1 MLSDL
6 ILGAILGCATCCYLF
21 HHFGL
26 INYELILKLIEGYT
40 KDKPPSNVE
49 KPPEKRS
56 GAESA
61 RTVNIVGAGLSEN
74 KSERS
79 LRRIKRRNHGAEA
92 KEKNDTFPF
101 NCPLMGEKEPLWSHK
116 YSAKLQAAASN
127 IWQAWQEGEADGWKL
142 STSYDSGLKVF
153 RKSKEVGLDIIKGVF
168 MIPYPLSMILA
179 EINKVESKLK
189 YDANTKEFKYLA
201 KYGQGTG
208 AQYIC
213 LKTPSR
219 LVSPRDMSIVFGTC
233 LPGKNGNIVISAGTS
248 VVFDACPPKPGRV
261 RAEINYGGWV
271 FEVKSPDTTM
281 ATYLVDIDPKGSIPS
296 WIANQSS
303 ENAGKSPFNIS
314 KFMNEKHGPY
324 VPKQRNRR
332 VIPVSHQEVDDG
344 LIYGSENDMEN
355 SVEDSSEESSGPMTE
370 AVTDTMSSIALI
382 PLGEGKL
389 TTKQQANIITKLNV
403 TIANVMKCT
412 DSNSK
417 KLWRRTSSKDNVV
430 AIYRRKDGESGYMGM
445 SIVKFEARKIFD
457 AIKEPSF
464 RKAYDPM
471 LKQLQVVEQ
480 IGDLN
485 VLHMHHQTKNCMA
498 KIRRDVLVAVRSKQ
512 VGNKYVVAGTSIT
525 HPACPE
531 NPRMKRVNIGVS
543 GWVVEKYWKE
553 PSHSVVS
560 FVLDIDFGQLPKK
573 VARFVNKRQIMAI
586 HDLAIALKKR
596 EDNGM

>member
-26 INYELILKLIEGYT
+26 INYGLILQLIEGYT
-40 KDKPPSNVE
+40 KDMLSSNVE
-49 KPPEKRS
+49 KPPEKRAV
-56 GAESA
+56 AESA
-61 RTVNIVGAGLSEN
+61 RSPNIVGTGQLEN
-74 KSERS
+74 ISQRS
-79 LRRIKRRNHGAEA
+79 LRRRKRRNHEVEA

-101 NCPLMGEKEPLWSHK
+101 NSPVIGEKEPLWSHK

-127 IWQAWQEGEADGWKL
+127 VYQAWREGEGDGWNL
-142 STSYDSGLKVF
+142 STSNNSGLKVF
-153 RKSKEVGLDIIKGVF
+153 RKPKDVGLDVIKGVF
-168 MIPYPLSMILA
+168 LIPYPISMILA

-201 KYGQGTG
+201 NYGQGSG
-208 AQYIC
+208 LQYMC

-219 LVSPRDMSIVFGTC
+219 LVSPRDMTLVFGTC
-233 LPGKNGNIVISAGTS
+233 LPVKGGNIIISAGTS
-248 VVFDACPPKPGRV
+248 VVVDACPPKPGRV

-271 FEVKSPDTTM
+271 FEVKSPGTTL
-281 ATYLVDIDPKGSIPS
+281 ATYLVHIDPKGSIPS

-324 VPKQRNRR
+324 VPKQKSMRR
-332 VIPVSHQEVDDG
+332 IPVSRQEDDG
-344 LIYGSENDMEN
+344 LIYGSENEMED

-370 AVTDTMSSIALI
+370 VGTDTMSSIAMI

-389 TTKQQANIITKLNV
+389 TTNQQANIITKLNV
-403 TIANVMKCT
+403 TIANVMKST
-412 DSNSK
+412 DSSSK
-417 KLWRRTSSKDNVV
+417 TMWKRTSSKDKGV
-430 AIYRRKDGESGYMGM
+430 AIFRRKDDASGYMGK
-445 SIVKFEARKIFD
+445 SIVKFEAIKIFN
-457 AIKEPSF
+457 ALKEPSF

-512 VGNKYVVAGTSIT
+512 VGKKYVVAGTSIA

-543 GWVVEKYWKE
+543 GWVVEEYWKQ
-553 PSHSVVS
+553 PAHSVVS

-573 VARFVNKRQIMAI
+573 VARFVNKRQVMAI

-596 EDNGM
+596 DVNGM

>member
-40 KDKPPSNVE
+40 KDMLSSNVE
-49 KPPEKRS
+49 KPREKR
-56 GAESA
+56 AVA
-61 RTVNIVGAGLSEN
+61 AANIVGNVKSEN
-74 KSERS
+74 ISQRS
-79 LRRIKRRNHGAEA
+79 LRRRKRRNHEVEA

-101 NCPLMGEKEPLWSHK
+101 NCPVIGEKEPLWSHK

-127 IWQAWQEGEADGWKL
+127 VYQAWREKEADGWNL
-142 STSYDSGLKVF
+142 STSHHSGLKVF
-153 RKSKEVGLDIIKGVF
+153 RKPKEVGLDIIKGVF
-168 MIPYPLSMILA
+168 LIPYPVSMILA

-201 KYGQGTG
+201 NYAQGG
-208 AQYIC
+208 GLQYMC

-233 LPGKNGNIVISAGTS
+233 LPVKDGNIVISAGTS
-248 VVFDACPPKPGRV
+248 VVVDACPPKPGRV

-271 FEVKSPDTTM
+271 FEVKSPGTTL
-281 ATYLVDIDPKGSIPS
+281 ATYIVDIDPKGSIPS

-303 ENAGKSPFNIS
+303 ENAGKSPYNLS
-314 KFMNEKHGPY
+314 KFMNQKHGPY

-332 VIPVSHQEVDDG
+332 GIPLPREEDDG
-344 LIYGSENDMEN
+344 LIYGSENDMED
-355 SVEDSSEESSGPMTE
+355 SYEDSSEGSSGPMTE
-370 AVTDTMSSIALI
+370 VATDTMSSIAMI

-389 TTKQQANIITKLNV
+389 STNQQADIITKLNV
-403 TIANVMKCT
+403 TIASVMKST

-417 KLWRRTSSKDNVV
+417 KMWRRSSSKDMGV
-430 AIYRRKDGESGYMGM
+430 AIFKRKDDASGYMGK
-445 SIVKFEARKIFD
+445 SIVKFKARKIFD

-480 IGDLN
+480 IGDLH

-512 VGNKYVVAGTSIT
+512 VGKRYVVAGTSIT

-543 GWVVEKYWKE
+543 GWVVEEYWKQ
-553 PSHSVVS
+553 PAHSVVS

-573 VARFVNKRQIMAI
+573 VARFVNKRQVMAI

-596 EDNGM
+596 DENGM